1 MAKFLSLLFLLV
13 LLQLSTCQEAPN
25 CSALE
30 MPYSGSPFSGEPVV
44 AIPGAFKIARM
55 HVVEALPP
63 IELAKAGH
71 L

>member
-1 MAKFLSLLFLLV
+1 MAKFLSLLFMLV

-30 MPYSGSPFSGEPVV
+30 MPYSGSPFSGEPCSV
-44 AIPGAFKIARM
+44 FKIARI
-55 HVVEALPP
+55 HALLP

>member
-30 MPYSGSPFSGEPVV
+30 MPYSGSPFSGESCSIRGV
-44 AIPGAFKIARM
+44 FKIART
-55 HVVEALPP
+55 HALSP